1 MRRSSRLIKIFL
13 SIALFLLL
21 EGISVLLITNN
32 SIIQKYRIMGV
43 ARSVQSFFWR
53 QGESVRYFLNFK
65 KENQLLEAENRL
77 LKERISSL
85 MKYLDDVSTEEA
97 ITRASSTGDYSF
109 IPATIIKNSA
119 NKQHNYIILNVGSN
133 NGVEEGMGVITSWGI
148 VGIVEAVSPRI
159 SYVSSFLN
167 TSQSISA
174 KIVSNGVF
182 GPMVWTGVG
191 NRAVVR
197 EIPIHTE
204 VYLGDTIS
212 TSGYS
217 AIFPPDIPIGVVTSV
232 DEVNGVAL
240 DIGVELFQNFRALRL
255 VDVVINNYGKEIK
268 MIENEME

>member
-1 MRRSSRLIKIFL
+1 M
-13 SIALFLLL
+13 A
-21 EGISVLLITNN
+21 VT
-32 SIIQKYRIMGV
+32 
-43 ARSVQSFFWR
+43 RSVQSFFWK
-53 QGESVRYFLNFK
+53 QGESVRYFLNYK
-65 KENQLLEAENRL
+65 NENQLLEAENRL
-77 LKERISSL
+77 LKERISIL
-85 MKYLDDVSTEEA
+85 MKYLDDVSTEEVIA
-97 ITRASSTGDYSF
+97 GTSGKGDYTF
-109 IPATIIKNSA
+109 IPATIVKNSI

-167 TSQSISA
+167 TSQSVSA
-174 KIVSNGVF
+174 KIVSNNVF

-191 NRAVVR
+191 NKAVVR

-217 AIFPPDIPIGVVTSV
+217 AIFPPDIPIGIVTSI
-232 DEVNGVAL
+232 DEINGVAL
-240 DIGVELFQNFRALRL
+240 ELGVEMFQNFRALRL

-268 MIENEME
+268 MIEDERE

>member
-1 MRRSSRLIKIFL
+1 
-13 SIALFLLL
+13 
-21 EGISVLLITNN
+21 
-32 SIIQKYRIMGV
+32 MGV
-43 ARSVQSFFWR
+43 TRYVQSFFWR
-53 QGESVRYFLNFK
+53 QGESVRYFLNYK
-65 KENQLLEAENRL
+65 NENKLLEAENRL
-77 LKERISSL
+77 LKERISIL
-85 MKYLDDVSTEEA
+85 MKYLDDAGTEEA
-97 ITRASSTGDYSF
+97 IASTSGKGDYTF
-109 IPATIIKNSA
+109 IPATILKNSV

-148 VGIVEAVSPRI
+148 VGIVDAVSPRI
-159 SYVSSFLN
+159 CYVSSFLN
-167 TSQSISA
+167 TSQSVSA

-191 NRAVVR
+191 SRAIVR

-217 AIFPPDIPIGVVTSV
+217 AIFPPDIPIGIVTSV

-240 DIGVELFQNFRALRL
+240 ELGVEMFQNFRALRL

-268 MIENEME
+268 MIEDEKE

>member
-1 MRRSSRLIKIFL
+1 
-13 SIALFLLL
+13 
-21 EGISVLLITNN
+21 
-32 SIIQKYRIMGV
+32 MGFT
-43 ARSVQSFFWR
+43 RSVQSFFWK
-53 QGESVRYFLNFK
+53 QGESVRYFLNYK
-65 KENQLLEAENRL
+65 KENRLLEAENRL
-77 LKERISSL
+77 LKERISIL
-85 MKYLDDVSTEEA
+85 KKYLEEVSAEEA
-97 ITRASSTGDYSF
+97 IAHASGTGDYTF
-109 IPATIIKNSA
+109 IPATIIKNSI

-148 VGIVEAVSPRI
+148 VGIVDAVSPRF

-167 TSQSISA
+167 TSQSVSA
-174 KIVSNGVF
+174 KIVSNDVF

-204 VYLGDTIS
+204 VYIGDTIS

-217 AIFPPDIPIGVVTSV
+217 AIFPPDIPLGIVTSV

-240 DIGVELFQNFRALRL
+240 ELGVEMFQNFRALRL
-255 VDVVINNYGKEIK
+255 VDVVINNYGKEIN

>member
-1 MRRSSRLIKIFL
+1 M
-13 SIALFLLL
+13 A
-21 EGISVLLITNN
+21 VT
-32 SIIQKYRIMGV
+32 
-43 ARSVQSFFWR
+43 RSVQSFFWK
-53 QGESVRYFLNFK
+53 QGESVRYFLNYK
-65 KENQLLEAENRL
+65 NENQLLEAENRL
-77 LKERISSL
+77 LKERISIL

-97 ITRASSTGDYSF
+97 IAGTSGKGDYTF
-109 IPATIIKNSA
+109 IPATIVKNSV

-148 VGIVEAVSPRI
+148 VGIVEAVSPHI

-167 TSQSISA
+167 TSQSVSA
-174 KIVSNGVF
+174 KIVSNNVF

-191 NRAVVR
+191 NKAVVR

-217 AIFPPDIPIGVVTSV
+217 AIFPPDIPIGIVTSV

-240 DIGVELFQNFRALRL
+240 ELGVEMFQNFRALRL

-268 MIENEME
+268 MIEDERE

>member
-1 MRRSSRLIKIFL
+1 M
-13 SIALFLLL
+13 A
-21 EGISVLLITNN
+21 VT
-32 SIIQKYRIMGV
+32 
-43 ARSVQSFFWR
+43 RSVQSFFWK
-53 QGESVRYFLNFK
+53 QGESVRYFLNYK
-65 KENQLLEAENRL
+65 NENQLLEAENRL
-77 LKERISSL
+77 LKERISIL
-85 MKYLDDVSTEEA
+85 MKYLDDVSTEEVIA
-97 ITRASSTGDYSF
+97 GTLGKGDYTF
-109 IPATIIKNSA
+109 IPATIVKNSI

-167 TSQSISA
+167 TSQSVSA
-174 KIVSNGVF
+174 KIVSNNVF

-191 NRAVVR
+191 NKAVVR

-217 AIFPPDIPIGVVTSV
+217 AIFPPDIPIGIVTSI

-240 DIGVELFQNFRALRL
+240 ELGVEMFQNFRALRL
-255 VDVVINNYGKEIK
+255 VDVVINNYVKEIK
-268 MIENEME
+268 MIEDERE

>member
-1 MRRSSRLIKIFL
+1 MRRNSRLIKIFL

-32 SIIQKYRIMGV
+32 SIVQKYRIMGV

-53 QGESVRYFLNFK
+53 QGESVRYFFNYK
-65 KENQLLEAENRL
+65 KENQLLEAENQL
-77 LKERISSL
+77 LKERISAL
-85 MKYLDDVSTEEA
+85 MAYVKDVSTEEA
-97 ITRASSTGDYSF
+97 IALASGKSEYTF
-109 IPATIIKNSA
+109 IPASIIKNSI
-119 NKQHNYIILNVGSN
+119 NKQHNYIILSVGSN
-133 NGVEEGMGVITSWGI
+133 HGVEEGMGVITSRGV

-159 SYVSSFLN
+159 CYVSSFLN
-167 TSQSISA
+167 TTQSASA

-191 NRAVVR
+191 NRAILR

-217 AIFPPDIPIGVVTSV
+217 AIYPPDIPIGVVSSV
-232 DEVNGVAL
+232 EEVNGVAL
-240 DIGVELFQNFRALRL
+240 EIGVEMFQNFRSLRL
-255 VDVVINNYGKEIK
+255 VDVVVNNYGKEIK
-268 MIENEME
+268 MIENETE